1 MVYLYIKFN
10 SEGTEKLAE
19 VSKTYLQIDD
29 SEEEDTT
36 SDTEETETEESEETE
51 EETQKKVTMTIEGT
65 EFLTTY
71 FAEEITTG
79 ELTISIGSGTDEQ
92 TLLSYATEGG
102 VYAMLLNNDE
112 MPLTYT
118 ITSSETMQSSIN
130 TGTMYV
136 IIGILVAISVLLI
149 IYLIIKFKI
158 DGLLCG
164 ISYILAIAIL
174 LILIRYTS
182 TVISLGGISAMAVL
196 IAFDA
201 YFMIR
206 ILKEIQKD
214 PSYENV
220 SKVTYSEYL
229 KKIDLIIVFLIVS
242 VVFTFMSTVQ
252 VYSIGMI
259 LFYGIVSLIISNLVF
274 MRTLLIAKHK

>member
-1 MVYLYIKFN
+1 
-10 SEGTEKLAE
+10 
-19 VSKTYLQIDD
+19 
-29 SEEEDTT
+29 
-36 SDTEETETEESEETE
+36 
-51 EETQKKVTMTIEGT
+51 MTIEGT

-79 ELTISIGSGTDEQ
+79 ELTISIGSGSDEE
-92 TLLSYATEGG
+92 TLLTYATQGQ

-118 ITSSETMQSSIN
+118 ITSTETMQSNIN
-130 TGTMYV
+130 TETIYI

-149 IYLIIKFKI
+149 IYLIIKFKV
-158 DGLLCG
+158 DGLLCA
-164 ISYILAIAIL
+164 ISYISAIAIL

-182 TVISLGGISAMAVL
+182 TVISLGGIAAMAIL
-196 IAFDA
+196 MAFDA

-206 ILKEIQKD
+206 ILKEIKNN

-220 SKVTYSEYL
+220 STVTYSEYL

-242 VVFTFMSTVQ
+242 VVFTFMNTVQ

-259 LFYGIVSLIISNLVF
+259 LFYGIVSLIISNFVF